1 MFIFNLFFSI
11 FFLILFQQK
20 IIDRSH
26 IKQDVLEFFVMY
38 DNFMQE
44 SYTDHQERQ
53 HTPAHTILTDRH
65 VAPEGGR
72 GAEGQRG
79 MPSPLTFSRSN
90 KFFEIYI

>member
-1 MFIFNLFFSI
+1 MFIFNIFFSI

-65 VAPEGGR
+65 VAPGGR
-72 GAEGQRG
+72 GQGG
-79 MPSPLTFSRSN
+79 MPPPHFCSQQQIF
-90 KFFEIYI
+90 

>member
-1 MFIFNLFFSI
+1 M
-11 FFLILFQQK
+11 
-20 IIDRSH
+20 IDCSH

-65 VAPEGGR
+65 VASWGG
-72 GAEGQRG
+72 GAGG
-79 MPSPLTFSRSN
+79 MPPLHFFSQQQ
-90 KFFEIYI
+90 FF